1 MDLINEIFDNMDK
14 WRHLPSYQLER
25 RADAF
30 FAVYMGTLLERKYDI
45 EVEGLVP
52 EFPVRI
58 GSIDPDS
65 DSNQSFKID
74 YLAKAGGV
82 DKVFFVEL
90 KTDPRSRRSEQDWY
104 LERAQEVGMVN
115 LLKGVWKI
123 YRATSAKRKYR
134 ALFAELEI
142 LGFMQVDEDGKYKP
156 FQKKYEVQIVY
167 VQPHNV
173 EGDANVLSFHEAA
186 DIIAQKGDPIS
197 TRFAKSLLL
206 WAEQKA
212 GDR

>member
-1 MDLINEIFDNMDK
+1 MDLKNEIFDNMDK

-90 KTDPRSRRSEQDWY
+90 KTDPRSRRSEQD
-104 LERAQEVGMVN
+104 
-115 LLKGVWKI
+115 
-123 YRATSAKRKYR
+123 
-134 ALFAELEI
+134 
-142 LGFMQVDEDGKYKP
+142 
-156 FQKKYEVQIVY
+156 
-167 VQPHNV
+167 
-173 EGDANVLSFHEAA
+173 LSLIH
-186 DIIAQKGDPIS
+186 I
-197 TRFAKSLLL
+197 
-206 WAEQKA
+206 
-212 GDR
+212 